1 MNREKEAQSGRKTD
15 KELGRQT
22 YSTRQTK
29 RQTDRWTESQ
39 TWAVKHRQTVDRK
52 R

>member
-22 YSTRQTK
+22 YSTRQT
-29 RQTDRWTESQ
+29 DRWTESQ
-39 TWAVKHRQTVDRK
+39 TWAVKHRQTVDKK